1 MEEDKKNSEEL
12 DENEELEELDA
23 EEQPKLKKDIMMS
36 LGLVVGSIGLM
47 FLFNLPALQ
56 SVRDS
61 LAFGIIIRTVFS
73 LIPLYFTW
81 IHKSK
86 PEPVIAKLL
95 STLVAIS
102 IWLPFLIQSSQAI
115 TLIDMVLFFLLLG
128 YIIYLVLAKKT
139 TFKVINFEAMYFGLL
154 MLLMLGDYTFVDNS
168 GGIHFWQAS
177 LIVAIISGIISFVLL
192 KKGVISLK
200 YNRKSEKA
208 SVVIL
213 TFFAAF
219 AISWATTSNLNYALD
234 TQEPTEYIAII
245 EDKDMD
251 LNSKSADE
259 YELKL
264 TFDGKTIELN
274 VSQSEYYAYEIGDK
288 FPIKLYKG
296 AFNEPYY
303 ISGNR

>member
-1 MEEDKKNSEEL
+1 MEDEKKDLEEL
-12 DENEELEELDA
+12 DENEELDELCMEEK
-23 EEQPKLKKDIMMS
+23 PKLKKDIMMY
-36 LGLVVGSIGLM
+36 LCLIAGSIGLM
-47 FLFNLPALQ
+47 LLFNLPALQ

-61 LAFGIIIRTVFS
+61 LAFVIIIRMVIS

-102 IWLPFLIQSSQAI
+102 IWFPLFLQSSQAI
-115 TLIDMVLFFLLLG
+115 TIIDMVLFFLLLG
-128 YIIYLVLAKKT
+128 YIIYLVLAKKS
-139 TFKVINFEAMYFGLL
+139 TFKVVNFEAMYFGLS
-154 MLLMLGDYTFVDNS
+154 MLLMMGDYTYVDNS

-177 LIVAIISGIISFVLL
+177 LIVAIIAGVISVVLL

-200 YNRKSEKA
+200 YDRKFDKV

-219 AISWATTSNLNYALD
+219 AISWATASNLNYALD
-234 TQEPTEYIAII
+234 TQEPIEYIAVI

-251 LNSKSADE
+251 LNTKSADE

-264 TFDGKTIELN
+264 TFDDKTIKLN

-296 AFNEPYY
+296 AFNDPYY